1 MGRTRERWSDVRS
14 VAVVIV
20 ACALFGTI
28 VATPAPASPVCSVF
42 DRRPCAPTT
51 CSVFRRGPCIPEVQ
65 YPIGQDLR
73 LTIESA
79 ATKVSQTS
87 DATVGHT
94 ARPDADDGED
104 KIDSIA
110 GLFAAL
116 RACWVPPAMEDA
128 SLGVEMSVRFA
139 FKRSGE
145 IMGPPRVTYV
155 TPDTPGEVRKR
166 YHNAITEALERCTP
180 MPFTSGMGSAVA
192 GRPIAIRYVD
202 NRSQP

>member
-1 MGRTRERWSDVRS
+1 
-14 VAVVIV
+14 VAVSIAACV
-20 ACALFGTI
+20 AFGTV
-28 VATPAPASPVCSVF
+28 VATPVLASPVCSVF

-79 ATKVSQTS
+79 PSNVSQTS
-87 DATVGHT
+87 ATVGH
-94 ARPDADDGED
+94 AAHDRGED
-104 KIDSIA
+104 NSNVDSIA
-110 GLFAAL
+110 HLFAAL

-128 SLGVEMSVRFA
+128 SLGLEMSVRFA
-139 FKRSGE
+139 FKRTGE
-145 IMGPPRVTYV
+145 IMGAPRVTYV
-155 TPDTPGEVRKR
+155 TPDTPGDVRKR
-166 YHNAITEALERCTP
+166 YHAAITEALDRCTP
-180 MPFTSGMGSAVA
+180 MPFTNGMGSAVA